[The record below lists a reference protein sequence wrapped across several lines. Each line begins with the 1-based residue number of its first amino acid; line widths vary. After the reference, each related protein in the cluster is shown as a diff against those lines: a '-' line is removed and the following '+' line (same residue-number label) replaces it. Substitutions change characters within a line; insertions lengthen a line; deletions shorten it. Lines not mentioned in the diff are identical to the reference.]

1 MEQCTT
7 MERSSFPFEHL
18 KLNKT
23 SVIMFPAKIHVIKKI
38 KTLGRTNKLLFKP
51 IILCLILHGISV
63 NCRRDNREIL
73 VKCLVFIYH
82 FFWITGTIS
91 TTSCLWKLTSS
102 FYVFSA
108 MVKIVSILLWWI
120 LYKARRDIYCLL
132 RNLTRLHN
140 EIDKLFPSSNIKST
154 KTKLPFNST
163 VKLALF
169 VLVVFTLIPGF
180 NNVYNTLKKDTVLAT
195 CFHLYIPLD
204 SKTAKTIMYFAIQT
218 NHHVINWTVSYL
230 ATLLIIF
237 CYLELGSISQVMVKE
252 ISKKRNINPHL
263 SKMVIDRQHNVLMDG
278 NIGLIP
284 MEQDADKTFFMLFEE
299 LQDMFVQFEDCFSLT
314 CFFVLIRLFME
325 FFRIFSLFF
334 NLVKGKP
341 QSVSIINASSY
352 ASVTGVLFIAMIFAA
367 DRVQKNF
374 TTIRRY
380 VLKRTQGSSSQRIP
394 IQGSENVTLTGWG
407 IFELKKKLLLSTLAS
422 LITYGVLLQQ
432 LQQ

>member
-1 MEQCTT
+1 MEQCIT
-7 MERSSFPFEHL
+7 MKRSSFPFEHI

-23 SVIMFPAKIHVIKKI
+23 SVIMFPAKIHIIKKI
-38 KTLGRTNKLLFKP
+38 TTLGRSNKLLFKP
-51 IILCLILHGISV
+51 IILCLILHGILV
-63 NCRRDNREIL
+63 NCRKDKHEIL
-73 VKCLVFIYH
+73 IKFLIFVYH

-91 TTSCLWKLTSS
+91 TTTCLLKLTSS

-140 EIDKLFPSSNIKST
+140 EIDKQFPSSNIKST
-154 KTKLPFNST
+154 KTKIPFNT
-163 VKLALF
+163 TLKLALF

-195 CFHLYIPLD
+195 CFHLYIPLG

-218 NHHVINWTVSYL
+218 NHQVINWTVSYL

-252 ISKKRNINPHL
+252 VDKKRNINPN
-263 SKMVIDRQHNVLMDG
+263 SNKVVVDRLMDG
-278 NIGLIP
+278 NMGQIS
-284 MEQDADKTFFMLFEE
+284 MEQDADKTFLMLFEE

-334 NLVKGKP
+334 NMVKGKP

-352 ASVTGVLFIAMIFAA
+352 ASVTGVLFIAMILAA

-380 VLKRTQGSSSQRIP
+380 VLKRTQGSFSRGIP
-394 IQGSENVTLTGWG
+394 IQISENVTLTGWG